1 MWVEESRRITAGER
15 HATIR
20 KIDPWSVLKLSL
32 LFYFCALLVVMLG
45 LSVFW
50 TAVNRVGLVETL
62 LAFLEDFGTEVRID
76 GVAIARAIFLLG
88 LLNVVLWSGINVF
101 LSFLYNLVADL
112 VGGLRITVG
121 DQDEAQAR

>member
-1 MWVEESRRITAGER
+1 
-15 HATIR
+15 
-20 KIDPWSVLKLSL
+20 
-32 LFYFCALLVVMLG
+32 MLG

-50 TAVNRVGLVETL
+50 TAVNRVGLAETL